1 VTYNHRPN
9 LSSDMNRKQRR
20 AAAKGA
26 NEFLI
31 GVQISKQVRE
41 FFGEERAGQLGS
53 DLLRTVLK
61 TMKPDATPERSV
73 LFQLTPKIDG
83 SELCF
88 AVELDWRIK
97 TAALAFWHELPADA
111 SIEPLE
117 SLGEVRVEHTPR
129 LSGETL
135 ERARELYETSK

>member
-1 VTYNHRPN
+1 
-9 LSSDMNRKQRR
+9 MNRKQRR

-53 DLLRTVLK
+53 DLLSSLLK
-61 TMKPDATPERSV
+61 TMKPEAMHDGSA

-83 SELCF
+83 SDLCF
-88 AVELDWRIK
+88 AVELDWPIK

-111 SIEPLE
+111 PIAPLD
-117 SLGEVRVEHTPR
+117 SLGEVRAEHTPR
-129 LSGETL
+129 LSGEKL

>member
-1 VTYNHRPN
+1 
-9 LSSDMNRKQRR
+9 
-20 AAAKGA
+20 
-26 NEFLI
+26 
-31 GVQISKQVRE
+31 
-41 FFGEERAGQLGS
+41 
-53 DLLRTVLK
+53 
-61 TMKPDATPERSV
+61 

-97 TAALAFWHELPADA
+97 TAALAFWHELPADG

-129 LSGETL
+129 LSGESL